1 MLQTFSMS
9 KRLSVDLSITIDAS
23 PAEVWKA
30 LTDPAIIKQ
39 YLFGTEAKSDWKK
52 GSALTYTGEW
62 QGKPYVDKGEIID
75 IVPEK
80 LLHSTYLSGNSGKED
95 KPENYNNVIY
105 QLEPRNGKTF
115 VRLTQDNI
123 ESEEGVKKMEEN
135 WGMVL
140 EKMKKVVETGP
151 AAT

>member
-1 MLQTFSMS
+1 MS
-9 KRLSVDLSITIDAS
+9 KKLSVDLGITIDAS
-23 PAEVWKA
+23 PGKVWKA

-52 GSALTYTGEW
+52 GSTLTYTGEW
-62 QGKPYVDKGEIID
+62 QGKKYVDKGEIID
-75 IVPEK
+75 ILPEK
-80 LLHSTYLSGNSGKED
+80 LLHTTYLSGNSGKED

-115 VRLTQDNI
+115 VHLTQDNI

-140 EKMKKVVETGP
+140 EKMKKVVESS
-151 AAT
+151 

>member
-62 QGKPYVDKGEIID
+62 QGNPYVDKGEIID